1 MRIGFIGL
9 GAMGWHMAGHLTQ
22 LDATVMVWNRTQR
35 KAEAHAAQFATV
47 AVDLDVLVQADFIFP
62 AFQQVQRWK
71 R

>member
-47 AVDLDVLVQADFIFP
+47 AVDLDVLVQVTLFFP